1 MINQGCH
8 EKAFLKRIYMNISLF
23 YEFTSLVLKAINE
36 TNINIDRDQN
46 FWPQSGRWIVPRLAF
61 FLNFFFD
68 ILERLRIIYYYLLF
82 WYYFDEKCNFSEK
95 SANWIRLKRI
105 FAFLALKKSFF
116 LQHFLTIFSRF
127 INRLR
132 RRKS

>member
-61 FLNFFFD
+61 FPQFFFRYFGKIKD
-68 ILERLRIIYYYLLF
+68 YLLLF
-82 WYYFDEKCNFSEK
+82 IILMKKCNFSEK
-95 SANWIRLKRI
+95 SANWIRLKRL